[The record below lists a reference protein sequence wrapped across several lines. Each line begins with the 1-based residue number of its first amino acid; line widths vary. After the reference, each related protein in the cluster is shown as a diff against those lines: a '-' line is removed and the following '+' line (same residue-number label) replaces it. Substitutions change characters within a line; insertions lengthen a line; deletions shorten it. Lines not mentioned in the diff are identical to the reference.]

1 MKKDYLPAIH
11 KSRAIHHNILHPTL
25 TPPCTLLHSSPG
37 IPSRSLEEATGAPQL
52 WLELLRSAS
61 PQKCG
66 YVRGRPPALCGA
78 REPSISAP
86 AERARTGRRGEW
98 RTRKPLPRDA
108 FYPPTS
114 CLHRRM
120 DDALRGRVAL
130 VQFFFLLLL
139 LLLLSVCMWSP
150 FCPIL
155 GPCWGPWHLASWG
168 HDGVKMA
175 KVWTYVSGAQGS

>member
-1 MKKDYLPAIH
+1 MNEWKGIIFLPFTKAEPFITT
-11 KSRAIHHNILHPTL
+11 SS
-25 TPPCTLLHSSPG
+25 TPRSHRPSLLHSSPG
-37 IPSRSLEEATGAPQL
+37 IPSLSPEEAAGAPQL

-66 YVRGRPPALCGA
+66 YVRSRPPALCGV

-86 AERARTGRRGEW
+86 AERVRTGRQGEW

-139 LLLLSVCMWSP
+139 LCVYVWSP
-150 FCPIL
+150 FCPAL
-155 GPCWGPWHLASWG
+155 GPCCGPWHL
-168 HDGVKMA
+168 
-175 KVWTYVSGAQGS
+175 VS